1 MNTLDNLQDGINHNE
16 PISSLIQEVLND
28 VMFKAH
34 GATQFYFRDDFRATM
49 LTKAMAMI
57 RDYAKQNGN

>member
-34 GATQFYFRDDFRATM
+34 DATQFYFRDDFRATM